1 MGWKQLHA
9 RIEECTHML
18 LFTCQVL
25 ACPGNGSACIEC
37 FADRFRG
44 AFLCHHQRHGAMH
57 PILVPVVVMCHQVV
71 DIGGAHYCQ
80 ALVDAPV
87 EGFQVN
93 TEAIDH
99 LDAVECL
106 VPIELIHKVDPFVG
120 ALYAWLPS
128 RVVPEDKSILSHS
141 FHHCFPILFVGSI
154 LNKTRSIVDINGI
167 EMSGRG
173 VAGDLAPFHK
183 HNITHSGTLFQQLM
197 TTVVGHLHILLVRG
211 VFNMIGDGQCVETLF
226 PCFLVANAWPH
237 ETI

>member
-1 MGWKQLHA
+1 MRFVPFPSFSWAQKRGLCCFPDLIVAHLVPVLFLFGVMGWKQLHA
-9 RIEECTHML
+9 RIEERTHML

-99 LDAVECL
+99 LDAWSA
-106 VPIELIHKVDPFVG
+106 FF
-120 ALYAWLPS
+120 
-128 RVVPEDKSILSHS
+128 R
-141 FHHCFPILFVGSI
+141 
-154 LNKTRSIVDINGI
+154 
-167 EMSGRG
+167 
-173 VAGDLAPFHK
+173 
-183 HNITHSGTLFQQLM
+183 
-197 TTVVGHLHILLVRG
+197 
-211 VFNMIGDGQCVETLF
+211 
-226 PCFLVANAWPH
+226 
-237 ETI
+237 